1 MTILNTFANQSGRI
15 PLSQLDSNFAT
26 PITIG
31 TTPIILGDIATTI
44 TGLTLAD
51 ADLGSPTGNLVNCT
65 FPTLNQ
71 NTTGTASNVTG
82 LVLVGNGGTG
92 VTTSTGSGSNVLST
106 SPTLI
111 TPNLGT
117 PSTLVGTNITGTATN
132 FTATT
137 VSTIPNLSGAVSSS
151 GSNVTSLGSFTS
163 ANLATA
169 LTDKTGSGANVF
181 ANSPTLVT
189 PALGTPSTGN
199 LANCSFPTLNQNTT
213 GTASNVTGV
222 VAVGN
227 GGTGVTTST
236 GTGNTVLSASPTF
249 TGTLNSANLA
259 YTGALTGGT
268 GIVAIGT
275 NQIYKDASGN
285 VGIGTSSPTAVL
297 QIASNATGT
306 DFRSLSTKAGIA
318 LNFTGSGISYYD
330 SDTTIFRTSTGSGS
344 TERMRID
351 SAGNVTLQ
359 NNISVGGAAPTTVGT
374 GITFPATQA
383 ASSNAN
389 TLDDYEEGTWVP
401 TYVNFTI
408 TSGTSEARYTK
419 VGRVITA
426 NIWINATSVSCLANA
441 TFTLPIAAVSYSAGS
456 AVSSNVVSGIQITG
470 STTGTVREAI
480 TTTANLALT
489 VTYQL
494 AS

>member
-1 MTILNTFANQSGRI
+1 M
-15 PLSQLDSNFAT
+15 
-26 PITIG
+26 
-31 TTPIILGDIATTI
+31 
-44 TGLTLAD
+44 
-51 ADLGSPTGNLVNCT
+51 
-65 FPTLNQ
+65 
-71 NTTGTASNVTG
+71 
-82 LVLVGNGGTG
+82 
-92 VTTSTGSGSNVLST
+92 
-106 SPTLI
+106 
-111 TPNLGT
+111 
-117 PSTLVGTNITGTATN
+117 
-132 FTATT
+132 
-137 VSTIPNLSGAVSSS
+137 
-151 GSNVTSLGSFTS
+151 
-163 ANLATA
+163 A
-169 LTDKTGSGANVF
+169 LEDVIKKGSGAPAPADLITGGIGVDT
-181 ANSPTLVT
+181 ANKRLYFKADDGSVVSHDRNT
-189 PALGTPSTGN
+189 PAGN
-199 LANCSFPTLNQNTT
+199 I
-213 GTASNVTGV
+213 
-222 VAVGN
+222 VAI
-227 GGTGVTTST
+227 
-236 GTGNTVLSASPTF
+236 TVQGAINELDTEKAPLASPTF
-249 TGTLNSANLA
+249 TGTVNSANLA
-259 YTGALTGGT
+259 YTGTLTGST
-268 GIVAIGT
+268 GVVAIGT

-330 SDTTIFRTSTGSGS
+330 SDTTIFRASAGSSS

-359 NNISVGGAAPTTVGT
+359 NNISVGGAAPTTVGA

-389 TLDDYEEGTWVP
+389 TLDDYEEGTWTP

-456 AVSSNVVSGIQITG
+456 AVSGTEVSGIQIAG
-470 STTGTVREAI
+470 STTGAVREAI
-480 TTTANLALT
+480 TTTTNLALT